1 MGLIDKAT
9 DGRAMRDTIKS
20 PIKDPDLIRKRHL
33 QIAKRAS
40 KLFIKQGYSSTTMR
54 EISKATGITVGSL
67 YDYIRKKEDVLCL
80 VFDVFYQVWTDHL
93 EKSGVFSIEDPA
105 RQLRVAVRK
114 MLELV
119 YDYRDMVLLMYRE
132 SRHLPKKFLHTT
144 LEKESGLVK
153 CFEMILTRGIEK
165 KVFNIKDPVFTANV
179 IVYQLSFSSLR
190 WWNVKKDY
198 TDDQIIDLMEEYI
211 LKVVS

>member
-1 MGLIDKAT
+1 MK
-9 DGRAMRDTIKS
+9 DTIKS
-20 PIKDPDLIRKRHL
+20 PIKDPELIRRRHL

-40 KLFIKQGYSSTTMR
+40 KLFIRQGYTTTTMR

-80 VFDVFYQVWTDHL
+80 VFDVFYQIWSEHL
-93 EKSGVFSIEDPA
+93 EKSGIFAIEDPSL
-105 RQLRVAVRK
+105 QLTTAVRK

-132 SRHLPKKFLHTT
+132 SRHLPKKFLQAT
-144 LEKESGLVK
+144 LEKESGLVR
-153 CFEMILTRGIEK
+153 CFEDILRRGIEK
-165 KVFNIKDPVFTANV
+165 KVFHIKDPFFTANI

-190 WWNVKKDY
+190 WWNVKHSY
-198 TDDQIIDLMEEYI
+198 TDEQIIDHMVEHI
-211 LKVVS
+211 LKSVS